1 MRRSRLLLIYQSTLW
16 DLQQWIQFRCQHKRE
31 ALANYGKEVIA
42 ALANFYG
49 YPSLRKLQLV
59 DPDKLIGHYEG
70 FKEFVFKKKL
80 EWETKHESD
89 LETVKACLNA
99 KEKKKAT
106 LSSTTGSEKL
116 QPLIKTL
123 NL

>member
-1 MRRSRLLLIYQSTLW
+1 MIYQSTLY
-16 DLQQWIQFRCQHKRE
+16 DLQQWIKLRCQHKRE
-31 ALANYGKEVIA
+31 VLGNYGKEAFA

-49 YPSLRKLQLV
+49 YLSQSLGKPQLV
-59 DPDKLIGHYEG
+59 DPDKLIGQYEG
-70 FKEFVFKKKL
+70 FKEFFFKKKL

-89 LETVKACLNA
+89 LKTVKACLNA

-106 LSSTTGSEKL
+106 LSSIYRRP
-116 QPLIKTL
+116 PLIKTL